1 VGWVLNPVD
10 LEVLTIR
17 GFFLAEE
24 NHLENGNKFY
34 VEEKYTYAPVETD
47 LDETISSFT

>member
-1 VGWVLNPVD
+1 MGRVLNTVD

-24 NHLENGNKFY
+24 NRLEIGSNFY
-34 VEEKYTYAPVETD
+34 VEAEYSYAPVEID
-47 LDETISSFT
+47 LDETIPSFT